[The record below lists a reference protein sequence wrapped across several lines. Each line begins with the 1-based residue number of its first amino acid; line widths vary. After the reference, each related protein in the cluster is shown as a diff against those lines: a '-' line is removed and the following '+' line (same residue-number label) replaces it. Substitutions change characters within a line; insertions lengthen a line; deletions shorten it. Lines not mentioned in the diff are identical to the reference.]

1 MKKYLLIV
9 SVIITTQLSSQN
21 YEFLFFQ
28 EKYDSIVVST
38 NKLETIDDYYWYSR
52 VLIQNRDFINAI
64 STLQKGYEIF
74 ENDKIAKLLA
84 NTLYNTGQYNKA
96 LPLLQLYNY
105 DYDIFIKNIKVL
117 EFYDKNNNVISLLED
132 AVKTDSLNTE
142 IIELLARNYAKID
155 STNLA
160 INYYNKIK
168 EINPNNQLVLQ
179 RLTNLYIQNKQY
191 TEAINLCNY
200 VLDNDS
206 TNLKFIKYKGMASFA
221 IKDFQMAEWCFQD
234 LVDSGDSTSYVLKNL
249 GISQYNLNGF
259 DEAINNLSKTVEK
272 NDQDFDAF
280 FFLGLSHLK
289 RNYIEEGLYN
299 IGYAKQ
305 LLEPNPII
313 LSAIYTELALFY
325 LRIKDFNK
333 AVHNYQMAYN
343 NIPKPDVI
351 FYIAN
356 IYYHDLK
363 NYDKAL
369 FNFEKYLDLI
379 KDLVPEK
386 REKKSPD
393 EEIISLKESAEI
405 YIKKINEDKFWGK
418 NN

>member
-96 LPLLQLYNY
+96 LPLLQLYNS